1 MIVEV
6 GGFFILSGV
15 HLLAKFLPLPLPG
28 RTGKG
33 VKKKNRTREEDKETR
48 KM

>member
-6 GGFFILSGV
+6 CGFFILSGV
-15 HLLAKFLPLPLPG
+15 HLLAKLLPLPLPG
-28 RTGKG
+28 RTGKRG
-33 VKKKNRTREEDKETR
+33 ENRTREEDKELR